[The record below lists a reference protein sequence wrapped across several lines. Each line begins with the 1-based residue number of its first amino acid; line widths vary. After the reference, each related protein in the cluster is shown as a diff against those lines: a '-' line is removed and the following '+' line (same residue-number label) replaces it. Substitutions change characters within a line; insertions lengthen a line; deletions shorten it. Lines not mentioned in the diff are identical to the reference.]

1 MSEIEKPTIEFP
13 CQYPIKVI
21 GYAAPDFREFVVA
34 AVSVHAPDLDAE
46 AVEVIDSRN
55 GRFQSIRMVI
65 QATGEAQLQAIFQ
78 DLKQSSRVQ
87 MVL

>member
-21 GYAAPDFREFVVA
+21 GYAAPDFREFVVS
-34 AVSVHAPDLDAE
+34 AVRVHAPDLDLE

-55 GRFQSIRMVI
+55 GRFQSIRFVI
-65 QATGEAQLQAIFQ
+65 QATGEAQLKAIFQ